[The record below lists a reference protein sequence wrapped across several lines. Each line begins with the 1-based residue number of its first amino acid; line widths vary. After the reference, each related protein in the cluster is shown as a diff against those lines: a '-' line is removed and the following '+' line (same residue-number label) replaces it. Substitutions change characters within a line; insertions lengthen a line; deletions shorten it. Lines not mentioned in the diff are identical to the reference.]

1 LQAETSRLAQ
11 DLKSAI
17 EKKDKDLVRLREQ
30 RDQQSA
36 ELNERK
42 QREAFKQSSFDE
54 IKTLAETRSVS

>member
-1 LQAETSRLAQ
+1 LQAETFRLAQ

-54 IKTLAETRSVS
+54 IKTLADTRSVS